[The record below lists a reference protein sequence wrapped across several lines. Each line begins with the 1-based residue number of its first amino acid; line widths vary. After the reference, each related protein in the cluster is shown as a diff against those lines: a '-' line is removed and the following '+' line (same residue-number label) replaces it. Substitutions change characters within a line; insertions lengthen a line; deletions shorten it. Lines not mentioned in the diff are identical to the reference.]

1 MLFVSRIQLL
11 TLAAFLLAGVPVM
24 AEDAA
29 TSLPASLTDSL
40 RAITAVNLDD
50 MDKQARDSIRTAR
63 QRLNEVLQAQPV
75 QPDKLATA
83 YGELGGLYQAHLVFP
98 AAADCYHNAMQLAP
112 DEFRWVYY
120 AAWLA
125 DTDGR
130 TRQAL
135 EHYEHARRLK
145 PGYKAVMVRMG
156 NVLLDLNE
164 LERAQAAYEQVVD
177 TTGLEAAALYGL
189 GQIAL
194 LQRNYGTAIA
204 AFTRALEYDPAASRI
219 HYPLAQALRA
229 TQRNDEAKAQL
240 AMLGDQSSRTTWRR
254 ARPLAKGW
262 RWNRTMSPPASV
274 MRARCI

>member
-40 RAITAVNLDD
+40 RAITEVNLDD

-112 DEFRWVYY
+112 DEFRWVY
-120 AAWLA
+120 
-125 DTDGR
+125 
-130 TRQAL
+130 
-135 EHYEHARRLK
+135 
-145 PGYKAVMVRMG
+145 
-156 NVLLDLNE
+156 
-164 LERAQAAYEQVVD
+164 
-177 TTGLEAAALYGL
+177 
-189 GQIAL
+189 
-194 LQRNYGTAIA
+194 
-204 AFTRALEYDPAASRI
+204 
-219 HYPLAQALRA
+219 
-229 TQRNDEAKAQL
+229 
-240 AMLGDQSSRTTWRR
+240 
-254 ARPLAKGW
+254 
-262 RWNRTMSPPASV
+262 
-274 MRARCI
+274 